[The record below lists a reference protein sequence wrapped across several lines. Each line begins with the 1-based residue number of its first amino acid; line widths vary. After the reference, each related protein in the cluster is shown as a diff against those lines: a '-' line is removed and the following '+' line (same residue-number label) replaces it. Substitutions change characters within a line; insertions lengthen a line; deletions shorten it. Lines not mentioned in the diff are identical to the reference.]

1 MLSRTELAKLIAVVL
16 ELDPAQE
23 PEDRPVS
30 STATPAKARLV
41 RYSAGKNRPP
51 GRVRKPRWGTRPGR
65 TPRGRAVEYAHLTE
79 FGIHESDGAPGEK
92 ESRPKHEPPGYQACT
107 MAR

>member
-1 MLSRTELAKLIAVVL
+1 MPRPQYVISEDTAAITWIKPRAKRGVFIGQGRNRILLSRTELAKLIAVVL

-23 PEDRPVS
+23 PKDRPVS

-51 GRVRKPRWGTRPGR
+51 GRVRKPR
-65 TPRGRAVEYAHLTE
+65 
-79 FGIHESDGAPGEK
+79 
-92 ESRPKHEPPGYQACT
+92 
-107 MAR
+107 